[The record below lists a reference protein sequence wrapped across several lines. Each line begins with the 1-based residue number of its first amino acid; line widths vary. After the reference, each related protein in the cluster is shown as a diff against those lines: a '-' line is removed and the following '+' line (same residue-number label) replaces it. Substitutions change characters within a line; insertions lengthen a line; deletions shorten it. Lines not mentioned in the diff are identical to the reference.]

1 MYLRSRSLDMKEG
14 FRRYLMKDW
23 LIMGAI
29 GLLVLIVFQA
39 GQQESRDIS
48 LQAIVSL
55 HSQDR

>member
-1 MYLRSRSLDMKEG
+1 
-14 FRRYLMKDW
+14 MKDW